1 LQQRPKKRKKQLC
14 FGVFRVFGSRL
25 SLLGVSALFIMTRG
39 ARFLLEQAKKAGH
52 AARYARSYQTTV
64 TKVNTDLRSRIEELV
79 PQERERLKEI
89 KSKYGKVSL
98 GDTTVDMAIGG
109 MRGIKGMLWETSLLD
124 PDEGIRFRGL
134 SIPEC
139 QAKLPAAKKGGEP
152 LPEGFL
158 WLLATGEV
166 PTKEQV
172 DAVTADLQSRSKVS
186 DGSIQGMYLM

>member
-1 LQQRPKKRKKQLC
+1 LHTDCNNDTKKKKKKKKQLC

-166 PTKEQV
+166 T
-172 DAVTADLQSRSKVS
+172 SFVS
-186 DGSIQGMYLM
+186 LLLRIC